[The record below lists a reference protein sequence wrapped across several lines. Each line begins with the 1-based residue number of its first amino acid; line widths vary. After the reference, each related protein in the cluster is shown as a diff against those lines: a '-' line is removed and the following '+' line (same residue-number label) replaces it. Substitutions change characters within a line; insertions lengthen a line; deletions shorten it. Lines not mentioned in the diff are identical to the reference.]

1 MNAEILA
8 IATAFL
14 FGLGARQVGLPPL
27 VGYLIAGFL
36 LYGLGMEVSKGLEA
50 FSQMGITLLLF
61 SIGLKLRP
69 GSLLMP
75 QIWGVASLHLVVI
88 VLIAATGIYFA
99 GLVGLPWFAGLDFP
113 AIFLIAFALGFSS
126 TVFAVKVLEENGDM
140 SALYG
145 RIAIG
150 ILIMQDIA
158 AVAFL
163 AMSAGKLPSP
173 WALLL
178 LALIPL
184 RPLLHKLLEK
194 SGHGELLILFGLCLA
209 LGGAGVFELAGVK
222 GDLGALILGMLLAS
236 QTKSSELAR
245 QLLGFKD
252 LFLVGFF
259 LTIGLSGGLSLESI
273 AIALL
278 LIPLIPFKTWLFFRL
293 LARFRLRTRTAFLS
307 SLGLANYSEF
317 GLIVVAV
324 GATNGWIN
332 SDWLTILAI
341 ALSISFIVVAPLNT
355 ASHPLYLRYRAR
367 LLRFQSERRIA
378 EEQTIEPGDAA
389 VLVLVLGMGR
399 VGTGAFDNLRNRLGD
414 VVVGIDQEPETI
426 KEHIAAGRRAILG
439 SATDPDF
446 WRRVNMDYDKLK
458 LIMLT
463 MPSQHENLTVATQM
477 RELGY
482 QGRIAAIAKYS
493 DEVVAL
499 QQADVDYAVNLY
511 AEAGAGF
518 ADDVWAEVSH
528 VFRFQDDMLGNTG
541 KNKQP

>member
-1 MNAEILA
+1 MNVEILA

-14 FGLGARQVGLPPL
+14 LGLGARQVGLPPL

-36 LYGLGMEVSKGLEA
+36 LNALGMEISKGLEA

-75 QIWGVASLHLVVI
+75 QIWGVASLHLSAI
-88 VLIAATGIYFA
+88 VLIAATGILFA
-99 GLVGLPWFAGLDFP
+99 GLVGLPYFTELDLP
-113 AIFLIAFALGFSS
+113 AVLLIAFALSFSS

-158 AVAFL
+158 AVIFL

-178 LALIPL
+178 LALILL

-259 LTIGLSGGLSLESI
+259 LTIGLSGGLSLESV

-278 LIPLIPFKTWLFFRL
+278 LLPLIFFKTWLFFRL
-293 LARFRLRTRTAFLS
+293 LAGFRLRTRTAFLS
-307 SLGLANYSEF
+307 SLSLANYSEF
-317 GLIVVAV
+317 GLIVIAV
-324 GATNGWIN
+324 GATSSWISN
-332 SDWLTILAI
+332 DWLTILAI
-341 ALSISFIVVAPLNT
+341 ALSISFIAVAPLNM
-355 ASHPLYLRYRAR
+355 ASHSLYLRYRTR

-389 VLVLVLGMGR
+389 VLILGMGR
-399 VGTGAFDNLRNRLGD
+399 VGTGAFDSLRNRLGD
-414 VVVGIDQEPETI
+414 VMIGIDQEPETI
-426 KEHIAAGRRAILG
+426 KEHIDAGRRVILG

-458 LIMLT
+458 LMMLT

-482 QGRIAAIAKYS
+482 KGCIAAIAKYP

-499 QQADVDYAVNLY
+499 QQAGVDYAVNLY
-511 AEAGAGF
+511 AEAGTGF
-518 ADDVWAEVSH
+518 ADDVWAELSP
-528 VFRFQDDMLGNTG
+528 VFR
-541 KNKQP
+541 